1 MDDIKKQLNMSH
13 AKCNTLLRAAEG
25 ARVSSGRAAPAGG
38 QHGQT
43 RNDRSKYTGLRAN

>member
-25 ARVSSGRAAPAGG
+25 ARVSSGRAAPVGNTGKPA
-38 QHGQT
+38 T
-43 RNDRSKYTGLRAN
+43 TAGLRAN